1 MKISLGKFLHFKLT
15 CLFLFFLFVLLY
27 ISGSLYWIFTEN
39 YLAEP
44 SLVETHKCPVCF
56 GESLCNLLHTNR
68 IHLSSTTRLTFLD
81 IFGTNTNRVHFA
93 TLQTESQGHI
103 NIVIK
108 RLGKNHDLSDLD
120 ALICSKSKMDDCDV
134 AVAISKLSFVRKSSE
149 DSTFAKYLQ
158 GTSKM
163 FYCPS
168 TRLVSELFNKY
179 HEKSA
184 DDHVTVRDKIKI
196 WSTATIN
203 QEPLLLQV
211 SVQVMFCRHLVSLTW
226 TNELFQVSLANQ
238 MPTASLYRL
247 WN

>member
-1 MKISLGKFLHFKLT
+1 M
-15 CLFLFFLFVLLY
+15 LLY

-44 SLVETHKCPVCF
+44 SLVEAHKCPVCF
-56 GESLCNLLHTNR
+56 GESLCNFLLTNR
-68 IHLSSTTRLTFLD
+68 VHLSSTARLTFLD
-81 IFGTNTNRVHFA
+81 IFGTNSNRVHYA
-93 TLQTESQGHI
+93 TLETESQGHI

-108 RLGKNHDLSDLD
+108 RLGKNHDISDLD

-184 DDHVTVRDKIKI
+184 TDHVTVRDKIKI

-211 SVQVMFCRHLVSLTW
+211 NVQVNLYWPSACLTG
-226 TNELFQVSLANQ
+226 TN
-238 MPTASLYRL
+238 
-247 WN
+247 